1 MCSIEIHK
9 FFLSYK
15 VNGEIQTGWFSGI
28 NLRYAKEKLLF
39 QFSEATDIMDWT
51 NEKSDD
57 LKNYLNKF
65 KTSENVIQQFLLNK
79 ELLNFE

>member
-15 VNGEIQTGWFSGI
+15 LDGEVHTGWFAGI
-28 NLRYAKEKLLF
+28 NLRYAKEKLHF

-51 NEKSDD
+51 HEKSED
-57 LKNYLNKF
+57 LRLYLNKQ
-65 KTSENVIQQFLLNK
+65 KAKEEQIHQHLLNK
-79 ELLNFE
+79 EVDQV

>member
-15 VNGEIQTGWFSGI
+15 INGEIHTGWFAGM

-39 QFSEATDIMDWT
+39 QYSEATDIMDWT
-51 NEKSDD
+51 YEKGED
-57 LKNYLNKF
+57 LKKYLAKHRIENELAEKHLQSHE
-65 KTSENVIQQFLLNK
+65 SER
-79 ELLNFE
+79 

>member
-15 VNGEIQTGWFSGI
+15 LNGEIHTGWFSGI

-39 QFSEATDIMDWT
+39 QYSEATDIMDWT
-51 NEKSDD
+51 YEKSED
-57 LKNYLNKF
+57 LKIYLDKHRIEHLLVD
-65 KTSENVIQQFLLNK
+65 KHLQAHVSER
-79 ELLNFE
+79 